1 MEMQDTTA
9 IMADDEEAIK
19 HAERDSRNR
28 EEVHRCDGFS
38 MITQKGE
45 PAFGNFSVSRRFAH
59 PTGNGSLRNIETEH
73 EKLTVDARCS
83 RSRIFGNHLEDQ
95 ISNFLRDL
103 PSAELPREPGN
114 DSPVEPKPSPT
125 PLNDSVGKRDDKR
138 LLPAGPNLASGYPEH
153 LVE

>member
-1 MEMQDTTA
+1 MEMYDTAAVVTN
-9 IMADDEEAIK
+9 DEEAIEHPK
-19 HAERDSRNR
+19 GDCRNG
-28 EEVHRCDGFS
+28 EEVHSRDSFS
-38 MITQKGE
+38 MIMRKGE
-45 PAFGNFSVSRRFAH
+45 PAFREFWISRRFAH